1 MYVKP
6 FLSVLRYTNSDYPF
20 GIFKLFWLHKK
31 MSIFILS
38 ILTWFIICIYYWN
51 LQFLNKV
58 LILKTKLF
66 LQCQSKH
73 RLLGRWYPWGLL
85 FHQQQY
91 HEENLCRQRRIA
103 KFHSFGIFNLGSL
116 RYIVSIKLCTRALV
130 IYIRE
135 EQGFLTRAVDVVV
148 IL

>member
-1 MYVKP
+1 MLLTWTLINPLITYKMWTICFLVASVCKQIWQRIIYVKP

-31 MSIFILS
+31 IASFILS
-38 ILTWFIICIYYWN
+38 VLTWFIIYIYYWN

-58 LILKTKLF
+58 LVLKTKLF

-91 HEENLCRQRRIA
+91 HEENLC
-103 KFHSFGIFNLGSL
+103 
-116 RYIVSIKLCTRALV
+116 
-130 IYIRE
+130 
-135 EQGFLTRAVDVVV
+135 DV
-148 IL
+148 